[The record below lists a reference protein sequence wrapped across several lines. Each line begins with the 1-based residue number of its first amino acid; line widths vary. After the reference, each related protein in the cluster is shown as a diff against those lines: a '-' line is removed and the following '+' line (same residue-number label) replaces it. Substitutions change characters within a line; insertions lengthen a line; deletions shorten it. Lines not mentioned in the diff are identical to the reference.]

1 MTPDFGTFF
10 ERYEALAREIDQ
22 VVERVGAEHG
32 QRIACTPGC
41 SDCCHALFDL
51 TLVEAMYLNAK
62 FNERYSGQSRSDLL
76 TRADEADRKAYRVKR
91 EAFRL
96 SRDGARTTEILEYMA
111 KARVRCPLLDDDDRC
126 ALYEHRPLT
135 CRLYGIPTAIRG
147 KAHTC
152 AKCGF
157 APGEQ
162 YPTVK
167 IELLQDRLLRLSH
180 ELTASLRTRYARL
193 GETLVP
199 VSMALMNR
207 YDAEYLGL
215 MSDEEWEK
223 AERLRAM
230 LGEQGAP
237 PRPAPARPAPGG
249 VAAQAFAAPA
259 QGPGSEGRDACASC
273 DQAKGS
279 DACATCGTLNW
290 ELGGGRS

>member
-1 MTPDFGTFF
+1 MTPNIGDFGTFF
-10 ERYEALAREIDQ
+10 ERYEALAREVDQ

-32 QRIACTPGC
+32 QCIACAPGC

-62 FNERYSGQSRSDLL
+62 FNECYSGQRRSDLL
-76 TRADEADRKAYRVKR
+76 TRADEADRKAYRIKR
-91 EAFRL
+91 EAFRM
-96 SRDGARTTEILEYMA
+96 SRDGARTSEILEYMA

-126 ALYEHRPLT
+126 ALYAHRPLT

-147 KAHTC
+147 QAHTC

-157 APGEQ
+157 TPGVQ

-167 IELLQDRLLRLSH
+167 VELLQDRLLRLSH
-180 ELTASLRTRYARL
+180 ELTAGLRTRYARL
-193 GETLVP
+193 AETLVP

-223 AERLRAM
+223 VEAARRALTAEAD
-230 LGEQGAP
+230 
-237 PRPAPARPAPGG
+237 PARPAPGE
-249 VAAQAFAAPA
+249 VAAQAFAPASAAASAPA
-259 QGPGSEGRDACASC
+259 AQSACSTC
-273 DQAKGS
+273 DQGQGS
-279 DACATCGTLNW
+279 AACATCGSLNW
-290 ELGGGRS
+290 EIGGSKP

>member
-1 MTPDFGTFF
+1 MTPDFGPFF

-32 QRIACTPGC
+32 PCIACTPGC

-51 TLVEAMYLNAK
+51 TLVEAMYLNTK
-62 FNERYSGQSRSDLL
+62 FNEHYSGQRRSDLL
-76 TRADEADRKAYRVKR
+76 DLADEADRKACRIKR
-91 EAFRL
+91 DAFRM
-96 SRDGARTTEILEYMA
+96 SRDGARTTEILEFMA
-111 KARVRCPLLDDDDRC
+111 KARVRCPLLDADDRC

-135 CRLYGIPTAIRG
+135 CRLYGVPTAIRG

-157 APGEQ
+157 TPGVQ

-193 GETLVP
+193 AETLVP

-207 YDAEYLGL
+207 YNDEYLGL

-223 AERLRAM
+223 IEAVRKAMAEDAR
-230 LGEQGAP
+230 P
-237 PRPAPARPAPGG
+237 PRPAPGAVAEKAFAPAP
-249 VAAQAFAAPA
+249 AAPA
-259 QGPGSEGRDACASC
+259 GQDACASC
-273 DQAKGS
+273 DQGKGS
-279 DACATCGTLNW
+279 DACSTCGSLSW
-290 ELGGGRS
+290 ELGGGKP

>member
-1 MTPDFGTFF
+1 MTPDFGPFF

-32 QRIACTPGC
+32 QCIACAPGC

-51 TLVEAMYLNAK
+51 TLVEAMYLNVK
-62 FNERYSGQSRSDLL
+62 FNEHYSGQRRSDLL
-76 TRADEADRKAYRVKR
+76 DLADEADRKACRIKR
-91 EAFRL
+91 DAFRM
-96 SRDGARTTEILEYMA
+96 SRDGARTTEILEFIA
-111 KARVRCPLLDDDDRC
+111 KARVRCPLLDVEDRC

-157 APGEQ
+157 TPGVQ

-167 IELLQDRLLRLSH
+167 IEQLQDRLLRLSH
-180 ELTASLRTRYARL
+180 ELTASLRTRFARL

-223 AERLRAM
+223 TERLRKTLA
-230 LGEQGAP
+230 EEA
-237 PRPAPARPAPGG
+237 RPTRPAPG
-249 VAAQAFAAPA
+249 AMAEQAFAAAPA
-259 QGPGSEGRDACASC
+259 GQDACASC
-273 DQAKGS
+273 DQGKGS
-279 DACATCGTLNW
+279 DACSTCGSLTW
-290 ELGGGRS
+290 ELGGGKL